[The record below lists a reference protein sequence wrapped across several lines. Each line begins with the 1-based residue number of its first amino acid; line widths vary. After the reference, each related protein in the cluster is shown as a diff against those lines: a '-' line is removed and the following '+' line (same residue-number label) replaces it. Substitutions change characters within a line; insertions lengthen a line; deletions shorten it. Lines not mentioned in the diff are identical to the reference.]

1 MGPALR
7 HSVRF
12 KLEFVSYCLIV
23 NYQYCYYALLEHLE
37 TMKVKK
43 SVNYDYDALL
53 NHTRKKILL
62 KYCCGDLALLSA
74 VF

>member
-23 NYQYCYYALLEHLE
+23 NYQHYYYYALLEHLE

-53 NHTRKKILL
+53 NHTRKNIIKILL
-62 KYCCGDLALLSA
+62 R
-74 VF
+74 